1 MRAVEPEVLSSDEYR
16 ELIDSIVAKAFI
28 KMMEE
33 PPEERLELADY
44 IDTVLSPMME
54 DDERMYIKLYN
65 TMRKGDEYAFRYS
78 FRRYGYVYC
87 GYVYFA
93 DEEFFNAYYED
104 CCPSEI
110 IDDIRSEGYDD
121 EKYVAV
127 GNDPNYFDPSLYFRD
142 DLNDFIDIDDFAES
156 IRDKWKDM
164 HEGEENV

>member
-33 PPEERLELADY
+33 PSEERFELVDY

-65 TMRKGDEYAFRYS
+65 TMRKDDEYAFRYS
-78 FRRYGYVYC
+78 FRRYGYVY
-87 GYVYFA
+87 FA
-93 DEEFFNAYYED
+93 DEDFFNAYYEY
-104 CCPSEI
+104 CCPNEI
-110 IDDIRSEGYDD
+110 IEDIRSEGYDD

-127 GNDPNYFDPSLYFRD
+127 GKDQNYFDPSLYFRD

-156 IRDKWKDM
+156 IRDKWKDA

>member
-1 MRAVEPEVLSSDEYR
+1 MRAVKPEVLSSDEYR

-33 PPEERLELADY
+33 PPEERLELIDY

-54 DDERMYIKLYN
+54 DDECMYIELYN
-65 TMRKGDEYAFRYS
+65 TMRMNDEYAFRYS
-78 FRRYGYVYC
+78 FRY

-104 CCPSEI
+104 CCPGET
-110 IDDIRSEGYDD
+110 IDDIRREAYD
-121 EKYVAV
+121 EERFVSV
-127 GNDPNYFDPSLYFRD
+127 GKEVSYFSPTLAFSD
-142 DLNDFIDIDDFAES
+142 DLNDFIDIDDFAEN
-156 IRDKWKDM
+156 ILYKWKDA